1 MRDRHRSDAAPWL
14 AERGRLPYN
23 ALALLQRP
31 SIPTPMDAQTDPH
44 PAAPLTHRET
54 RLIVLGVLL
63 PVFMGSIDQ
72 TILASALP
80 SIGRDLGEVANLPW
94 LVTAYLLAS
103 TAIIPLYGKIADIRG
118 RRYTLR
124 IAIAVYLIGSL
135 LCALAPSMLTLIIGR
150 ALQGLGGGGLT
161 ALSVTVLG
169 DIAAPK
175 ERGRYYAYFS
185 ATYTTA
191 GATGPVLGGFLAE
204 QVHWSAIF
212 WLNIP
217 LALLGFVVTETLLRK
232 LPRHERPHRL
242 DVIGALLIVIASLS
256 FMLGLNIAGVRY
268 PWLSPPVLGLFSVA
282 LLMGAA
288 FVLRLLT
295 APEPL
300 IPIAILRNPVVCWTV
315 IANAFGWGSI
325 IGLNVFLPMYLQSAL
340 GLSPTYAGA
349 SLIVMM
355 VALNLSAGVGSVIVG
370 RVQHYKIIP
379 LLMLLVAIGAVL
391 TLAWRVGN
399 IGIVWFELLL
409 ILIGLGFGQL
419 PSVTS
424 VALQN
429 AVPRHQLGISVATM
443 NFSRNLL
450 STMLVSLFGV
460 LVLSGVAALD
470 VQPRALYAP
479 EAFGR
484 IFFATAGCL
493 IIAFVAL
500 FMIEEKPLRSEL
512 HDGPV

>member
-1 MRDRHRSDAAPWL
+1 
-14 AERGRLPYN
+14 
-23 ALALLQRP
+23 
-31 SIPTPMDAQTDPH
+31 
-44 PAAPLTHRET
+44 
-54 RLIVLGVLL
+54 LIV
-63 PVFMGSIDQ
+63 
-72 TILASALP
+72 T
-80 SIGRDLGEVANLPW
+80 
-94 LVTAYLLAS
+94 
-103 TAIIPLYGKIADIRG
+103 
-118 RRYTLR
+118 
-124 IAIAVYLIGSL
+124 
-135 LCALAPSMLTLIIGR
+135 
-150 ALQGLGGGGLT
+150 
-161 ALSVTVLG
+161 
-169 DIAAPK
+169 
-175 ERGRYYAYFS
+175 
-185 ATYTTA
+185 
-191 GATGPVLGGFLAE
+191 
-204 QVHWSAIF
+204 
-212 WLNIP
+212 
-217 LALLGFVVTETLLRK
+217 
-232 LPRHERPHRL
+232 
-242 DVIGALLIVIASLS
+242 ASLS

-370 RVQHYKIIP
+370 RVQRYKIIP

-399 IGIVWFELLL
+399 VGIVWFELLL

>member
-1 MRDRHRSDAAPWL
+1 
-14 AERGRLPYN
+14 
-23 ALALLQRP
+23 
-31 SIPTPMDAQTDPH
+31 MDAQTDQR
-44 PAAPLTHRET
+44 PAAALTHKAR

-63 PVFMGSIDQ
+63 PVFMGSVDQ
-72 TILASALP
+72 TILATALP
-80 SIGRDLGEVANLPW
+80 SIGRDLGEAANLPW

-103 TAIIPLYGKIADIRG
+103 TAVIPLYGKLADIHG
-118 RRYTLR
+118 RRFSLR
-124 IAIAVYLIGSL
+124 IAIAGYLIGSL

-150 ALQGLGGGGLT
+150 AIQGLGGGGLT
-161 ALSVTVLG
+161 ALSVVILG
-169 DIAAPK
+169 DVAAPK

-191 GATGPVLGGFLAE
+191 GLTGPLLGGFLAE

-217 LALLGFVVTETLLRK
+217 LGCLGFLVTEFLLRQ

-242 DVIGALLIVIASLS
+242 DVIGALLIVLASLS
-256 FMLGLNIAGVRY
+256 FMLGLTIGGARY
-268 PWLSPPVLGLFSVA
+268 PWLSPQVLGLFCVA
-282 LLMGAA
+282 LLIGAA
-288 FVLRLLT
+288 FVVRLLT

-315 IANAFGWGSI
+315 AANAFGWGSI
-325 IGLNVFLPMYLQSAL
+325 IGLNIFLPMYLQSAL

-370 RVQHYKIIP
+370 RVQRYKIFP
-379 LLMLLVAIGAVL
+379 LLMLLVAISAVL
-391 TLAWRVGN
+391 ALAWHAERLAL
-399 IGIVWFELLL
+399 IWFEVLL

-429 AVPRHQLGISVATM
+429 AVPRHQLGISVGAM

-450 STMLVSLFGV
+450 STMLVSVLGV
-460 LVLSGVAALD
+460 LVLSGTAAPEL
-470 VQPRALYAP
+470 QARAIYAP
-479 EAFGR
+479 EAFSR
-484 IFFATAGCL
+484 VFYATAGCL
-493 IIAFVAL
+493 IVAFVAL
-500 FMIEEKPLRSEL
+500 YMIEERPLRSDAQE
-512 HDGPV
+512 G